1 MFCHSVDEILKC
13 LTRTNLSLVKLVFF
27 VITFFQK
34 KKKRKKRFCY
44 SILLLIIDTA
54 KFVRRSLKRKFNS
67 KIHELKSLALPIQ
80 DALARCTR
88 WWKCISLFHWARCV
102 TCAWNF
108 PRYFQRDFWLENWRP
123 DSPPRAKRTEGKVF
137 FSFFFFSFFFSSP
150 PVLISRILVIKLVK
164 TE

>member
-1 MFCHSVDEILKC
+1 MPQRRWNIKMSNTHQ
-13 LTRTNLSLVKLVFF
+13 LVVGKIGLLCNNFLP
-27 VITFFQK
+27 K